1 MWFGLHKMK
10 NICMLQ
16 NVTKSEQTSEV
27 ICHQQK
33 RHELVWLL
41 CLGQEERFLF
51 FLDSPY
57 GNLFLTTAALC
68 F

>member
-1 MWFGLHKMK
+1 
-10 NICMLQ
+10 MLQ